1 MKTPTF
7 WKDKNLIS
15 TLLLPLGWGYSAA
28 TALRMK
34 LHPAQRVKIP
44 VICIGNITAGG
55 TGKTPTAV
63 TIAKLLQKHGKKPFF
78 VSRGYGGTLQGV
90 LLRKDGPFVA
100 KEVGDEP
107 LILAQ
112 TAPVAIHPNRFNAA
126 LIAMHHGADCIIMD
140 DGFQNPTLYKDISLL
155 VIDGG
160 FGLGNMRPVPSGPLR
175 EDLTAGLS
183 RASAVLIIGEDK
195 TDIESKIKSLPI
207 IKAQIQPIMPHI
219 GNKNIIAFAG
229 IGRPEKFYTS
239 LRDCGFKLINA
250 HDFPDHHFY
259 SQNELE
265 KIIKEAKEKGAEIYT
280 TSKDMVKIPPELKH
294 YFKVLEIEIKFAD
307 NKIIEILKNAKII

>member
-1 MKTPTF
+1 MKSPTF

-155 VIDGG
+155 VIDG
-160 FGLGNMRPVPSGPLR
+160 
-175 EDLTAGLS
+175 
-183 RASAVLIIGEDK
+183 
-195 TDIESKIKSLPI
+195 KIKSLPI

-229 IGRPEKFYTS
+229 IGRPEKFYNS

>member
-1 MKTPTF
+1 MKTPSF

-34 LHPAQRVKIP
+34 FHPAQRVKIP

-55 TGKTPTAV
+55 TGKTPTAI
-63 TIAKLLQKHGKKPFF
+63 TIAKLLQKHGKNPFF

-90 LLRKDGPFVA
+90 LLKKDSTFTA

-112 TAPVAIHPNRFNAA
+112 TAPVAIHHNRFNAA

-160 FGLGNMRPVPSGPLR
+160 FGFGNMRPVPAGPLR
-175 EDLTAGLS
+175 ENLKRGLN
-183 RASAVLIIGEDK
+183 RAQAAIIIGEDK
-195 TDIESKIKSLPI
+195 NKIENKIKSLPI
-207 IKAQIQPIMPHI
+207 IKAKIKPIIPNTN
-219 GNKNIIAFAG
+219 NKNIIAFAG
-229 IGRPEKFYTS
+229 IGRPEKFYNS
-239 LRDCGFKLINA
+239 LRDCGLKIINT

-259 SQNELE
+259 SHEELE
-265 KIIKEAKEKGAEIYT
+265 KIIKEAKDKEAEIYT
-280 TSKDMVKIPPELKH
+280 TSKDMVKIPAILKH
-294 YFKVLEIEIKFAD
+294 NFKVLEIEIEFAD
-307 NKIIEILKNAKII
+307 NKITELLKNAKII